1 MNRNKFIEAIIEE
14 IGGFSDNDLKS
25 LNNEYCE
32 QRSIQDGMI
41 FDNDSEF
48 FSMYFSDPLDAVRA
62 TCYGNYTYSDKFIVF
77 NGYANLETL
86 DSLSA
91 DDLVDSIDAIAED
104 VADNFRFYSY
114 LFSVEENDFEEEE
127 EEI

>member
-1 MNRNKFIEAIIEE
+1 MKRDKFIEAIIEE

-25 LNNEYCE
+25 LSNEYCE
-32 QRSIQDGMI
+32 RQSIHDGMI

-48 FSMYFSDPLDAVRA
+48 FNMHFDNPIDAVRA
-62 TCYGNYTYSDKFIVF
+62 TCYGNYNYTDKFVVF
-77 NGYANLETL
+77 NGYGNLETL

-114 LFSVEENDFEEEE
+114 LFGIDEADFEEEE